1 MDAKVD
7 EVKERKKLNSLFLVA
22 CERGLFDDVKELI
35 HRGADLNAKDS
46 SGRSALHLAAA
57 RGRME
62 VVQYL
67 WSKALDLE
75 NEDKDGKTPLHLASA
90 NGHADIVE
98 FLIKKGALID
108 SIDGSSSTA
117 LHMAACRGQDEVV
130 RVLLHYDA
138 NVGSVNDVGLTPLGI
153 AMMSGQLDCV
163 KMLQPSHVPIPAEG
177 KKTAY
182 TPLHVACLC
191 GKSDVFDTVFKESNG
206 NSISNNSNPTQ
217 STPLHCA
224 AFSGNIEIIRKI
236 LHHGGVKLRELK
248 DIQDSMPSDCVPRGC
263 NDYVEIRE
271 LLETRGHQRN
281 RGAAQQ
287 DGHDSLPEIVFH
299 RLSPG
304 EKKTKVK
311 RWMMMHPQDPGLLK
325 AINDFQ
331 KASEIKIV
339 LEKARKMDTMIK
351 IHNAYAHIRSDK
363 DFQEDM
369 QDPEIRKTVELLRQ
383 DTSQYEYYSSQ
394 PRIGSV
400 LKKLQSLHGD
410 LKSLGEKSLM
420 LDLALVKD
428 VKAAVSKDE
437 SRREDLQKRLD
448 SHLREIDNLCQVG
461 LEIKSNEIRMKNN
474 NDTIEHK
481 PIQWKALLIRNIFL
495 LALIT
500 IIGLVL
506 KHRQVPY
513 FL

>member
-46 SGRSALHLAAA
+46 S
-57 RGRME
+57 
-62 VVQYL
+62 
-67 WSKALDLE
+67 DLE

-108 SIDGSSSTA
+108 SIDGPDPT
-117 LHMAACRGQDEVV
+117 
-130 RVLLHYDA
+130 
-138 NVGSVNDVGLTPLGI
+138 GI

-191 GKSDVFDTVFKESNG
+191 GKFDVFDTVFKESNG
-206 NSISNNSNPTQ
+206 ISISNNSNPTQ

-410 LKSLGEKSLM
+410 QNRW
-420 LDLALVKD
+420 VKR
-428 VKAAVSKDE
+428 V
-437 SRREDLQKRLD
+437 
-448 SHLREIDNLCQVG
+448 
-461 LEIKSNEIRMKNN
+461 
-474 NDTIEHK
+474 
-481 PIQWKALLIRNIFL
+481 
-495 LALIT
+495 
-500 IIGLVL
+500 
-506 KHRQVPY
+506 
-513 FL
+513 

>member
-1 MDAKVD
+1 M
-7 EVKERKKLNSLFLVA
+7 
-22 CERGLFDDVKELI
+22 
-35 HRGADLNAKDS
+35 
-46 SGRSALHLAAA
+46 
-57 RGRME
+57 
-62 VVQYL
+62 
-67 WSKALDLE
+67 
-75 NEDKDGKTPLHLASA
+75 HLASA

-108 SIDGSSSTA
+108 SVDGSSSTA

-130 RVLLHYDA
+130 GVLLHHHA
-138 NVGSVNDVGLTPLGI
+138 SVGSVNDVSLTPLGI
-153 AMMSGQLDCV
+153 AMMSGHWDCV
-163 KMLQPSHVPIPAEG
+163 KMLQPSHVSSIAEG

-191 GKSDVFDTVFKESNG
+191 GKSDVFDTVLKESNG
-206 NSISNNSNPTQ
+206 ILISNNSNPTQ

-236 LHHGGVKLRELK
+236 LHHGGTNLRELR
-248 DIQDSMPSDCVPRGC
+248 DFQESMPSDCVPRGC

-281 RGAAQQ
+281 HPAAQQ
-287 DGHDSLPEIVFH
+287 DGRDSLPETVFH

-325 AINDFQ
+325 AITDFQ
-331 KASEIKIV
+331 RASEIKTV
-339 LEKARKMDTMIK
+339 LEKARKMGTMVK

-369 QDPEIRKTVELLRQ
+369 QDPEIRKTVEILRQ

-428 VKAAVSKDE
+428 VRAAVSKDE
-437 SRREDLQKRLD
+437 SRREDLQERLD
-448 SHLREIDNLCQVG
+448 SLIREIEYLCQVG
-461 LEIKSNEIRMKNN
+461 LEIKGNEIHRMNNNN
-474 NDTIEHK
+474 NDTIEPK
-481 PIQWKALLIRNIFL
+481 PVQWKAVLIRNIFL